1 MINIFKNYKKIKME
15 KEQLMVENFQLKE
28 ALQRA
33 NDANKALAKQNH
45 TLSEDF
51 QSAFN
56 QVKVLAEQIRM
67 NDLRHQA
74 KTKYSDES
82 RNY

>member
-33 NDANKALAKQNH
+33 NDANKALAKQNQ

-67 NDLRHQA
+67 KDLQHQA

>member
-1 MINIFKNYKKIKME
+1 MISIFKNYKKIKME

-33 NDANKALAKQNH
+33 NTANKD
-45 TLSEDF
+45 LSEQVKNLRNDF
-51 QSAFN
+51 ESAVS
-56 QVKVLAEQIRM
+56 QVKVLAEQVRM
-67 NDLRHQA
+67 NDLQRQA
-74 KTKYSDES
+74 KMKYSDES